1 MQADFFDIIYGDL
14 QGEVQI
20 AQKDITKNAWFTW
33 PEERE
38 ELLEYVERHS
48 DTDLYCTTTTYSKRT
63 RKAEY
68 AEAGL
73 VVYADADTCNPRN
86 FRLRPTIE
94 VRTSPGH
101 WQAWWLLDAYE
112 DADQI
117 ANVSKAVAYGHKDQG
132 CDKSG
137 WIPTKLLRVP
147 GSVHSKT
154 ETIHEVTATFNGD
167 LYSLEQIGVTYE
179 DVKVENDVVLSV
191 PLPDEDDLP
200 DVFDVTGRMS
210 METWNLYNTDP
221 GPGGEL
227 SDRMW
232 RLELDMFR
240 EGFDAEEV
248 FVAVWR
254 SKINKYHPSR
264 VGETTSSGST
274 RAARDNPQELLW
286 KEVLH
291 ASTKW
296 QEAPVEIEVEVDG
309 TIVAP
314 LTNAKV
320 SFLTDDERDFV
331 ATQTTFVDRYVAWV
345 ASRTDASPE
354 YSRTLGYF
362 LLSSVLGNM
371 AYLPTTFGNTKLN
384 LWALILGETTL
395 TRKSTAW
402 SMCSSVIAEYEK
414 QAEVKID
421 VGSDFS
427 SEGLTKALGDRDNMV
442 SMVWRDE
449 IQGFFKEM
457 FTKNYMAGTVE
468 RLTDLYGGRVAVS
481 LRSTKGGSQNNRAN
495 VVFNLMGMGIEE
507 ETAEVLTTKNFRSGF
522 LTRFLWCIADSPEV
536 TRDKIEVTMRD
547 ESGYKGTDPKVI
559 EFARELKAVTSRAPE
574 HAEPIY
580 WEDGTLERFNEWMWD
595 TTQVAK
601 KARNPKNMAPT
612 VQRLGINILK
622 CASLLALADRTPKVG
637 LKHLLPVL
645 KQAEEWYE
653 ALDRMSNAI
662 SASEFERQV
671 NDVESYIMEGNGRRK
686 MSTIHRKFGIRPAQ
700 INELVDA
707 LVMQGR
713 VSREGQEVVVRGD

>member
-1 MQADFFDIIYGDL
+1 MQADFFDIIYGGL
-14 QGEVQI
+14 EGEVQI

-38 ELLEYVERHS
+38 ALLEYVERNS

-73 VVYADADTCNPRN
+73 VVYADADTCNPKN

-101 WQAWWLLDAYE
+101 WQAWWLLDGEARAE
-112 DADQI
+112 DVAAI
-117 ANVSKAVAYGHKDQG
+117 SKKVAYGHKDQG

-154 ETIHEVTATFNGD
+154 ETTHTVTATIHGD
-167 LYSLEQIGVTYE
+167 LYSFQEFDQVYG
-179 DVKVENDVVLSV
+179 DVETESEVVLSV
-191 PLPDEDDLP
+191 PMPDEDDLP

-221 GPGGEL
+221 GQGVEL

-254 SKINKYHPSR
+254 SKINKYAPSR
-264 VGETTSSGST
+264 VGETTASGSV
-274 RAARDNPQELLW
+274 RAKRDNPRELLW
-286 KEVLH
+286 KEVLN

-296 QEAPVEIEVEVDG
+296 QAAPVEVEVEADG
-309 TIVAP
+309 TEAAP

-320 SFLTDDERDFV
+320 SFLTDAERDFV
-331 ATQTTFVDRYVAWV
+331 ATQTTFVDRYVDWV
-345 ASRTDASPE
+345 ASRTDASST
-354 YSRTLGYF
+354 YSRTLGY
-362 LLSSVLGNM
+362 LLLANVLGNM
-371 AYLPTTFGNTKLN
+371 AYIPTTFGNTKLN

-395 TRKSTAW
+395 TRKTTAW
-402 SMCSSVIAEYEK
+402 SMCSAVT
-414 QAEVKID
+414 AEVELQQDMKID

-427 SEGLTKALGDRDNMV
+427 SEGLTKVLGDRDNMV
-442 SMVWRDE
+442 SLVWRDE

-481 LRSTKGGSQNNRAN
+481 MRATKGGSQNNRAN
-495 VVFNLMGMGIEE
+495 IVFNLMGMGIEE

-522 LTRFLWCIADSPEV
+522 LTRFLWCIADSPEL
-536 TRDKIEVTMRD
+536 TREKIEVTMRD
-547 ESGYKGTDPKVI
+547 ETGYRGTDPKVI
-559 EFARELKAVTSRAPE
+559 EFAKELGAILSKAPE
-574 HAEPIY
+574 HPEPIY
-580 WEDGTLERFNEWMWD
+580 WEDGTLDRFNQWMWD
-595 TTQVAK
+595 TTHVAK

-612 VQRLGINILK
+612 VQRLGINVMK
-622 CASLLALADRTPKVG
+622 CASLLALSDRTNKVG
-637 LKHLLPVL
+637 MKHLLPVL

-671 NDVESYIMEGNGRRK
+671 NDVENYIAEGNGKRK

-700 INELVDA
+700 INELIDA
-707 LVMQGR
+707 LVAQGR
-713 VSREGQEVVVRGD
+713 VTREGQEVVIRGD